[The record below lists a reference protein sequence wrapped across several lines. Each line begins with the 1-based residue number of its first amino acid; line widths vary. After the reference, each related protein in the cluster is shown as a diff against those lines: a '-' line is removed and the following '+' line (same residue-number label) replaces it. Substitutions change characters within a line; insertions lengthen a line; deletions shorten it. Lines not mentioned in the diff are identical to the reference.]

1 MRIHRTT
8 PTRAFSVFS
17 NALLRDRSLSWCA
30 VGVLTYLLS
39 LPNGAR
45 ATIRTLAEQRKEGR
59 ARIAAALRELEES
72 RYLRRV
78 VRKDG
83 ESGQLF
89 TVYEVFDT
97 PYDNEPPAGEPEKV
111 ENLAS
116 GESDV
121 AGAGALPSGE
131 KTREQEPPSPPPET
145 GTEGKGKGNGKGK
158 GEREVAPTARTAL
171 AAKLLGSLGR
181 AEPRLA
187 LGGAE
192 ALRLAPLV
200 EEWWERGATSAQVRS
215 ALTQGLPSPVY
226 SARALVEDRLRRKRP
241 AAPEPTGP
249 AGSEGAVRPAGLA
262 GPTGPAEPS
271 EPTAAPATT
280 VEIRTV
286 DFRRP
291 GATAYREAA
300 RRGGALARALLSG
313 RPEPA

>member
-8 PTRAFSVFS
+8 PTRAFSVFA
-17 NALLRDRSLSWCA
+17 NALLRDRSISWCA

-59 ARIAAALRELEES
+59 ARIAAALHELEES

-78 VRKDG
+78 LHKNP

-97 PYDNEPPAGEPEKV
+97 PYDDEPPSGEPEKIQ
-111 ENLAS
+111 NLAS
-116 GESDV
+116 GESES
-121 AGAGALPSGE
+121 AASGPLPSGE
-131 KTREQEPPSPPPET
+131 KTREQEPPSPPTAESAAESTPES
-145 GTEGKGKGNGKGK
+145 
-158 GEREVAPTARTAL
+158 APLPPPSERTAL

-187 LGGAE
+187 LGAAE

-200 EEWWERGATSAQVRS
+200 EEWWERGASSAAVRA

-226 SARALVEDRLRRKRP
+226 SPRALVEDRLRRKRP
-241 AAPEPTGP
+241 AGAPE
-249 AGSEGAVRPAGLA
+249 SA
-262 GPTGPAEPS
+262 GPPV
-271 EPTAAPATT
+271 TT
-280 VEIRTV
+280 VEIRSTAEI
-286 DFRRP
+286 RKP
-291 GATAYREAA
+291 GAPAYRDAA

-313 RPEPA
+313 RAAPA

>member
-131 KTREQEPPSPPPET
+131 KTREQEPPSPPPEPEP
-145 GTEGKGKGNGKGK
+145 EGKGKGGG
-158 GEREVAPTARTAL
+158 GREVAPTARTTL

-181 AEPRLA
+181 AEP
-187 LGGAE
+187 G
-192 ALRLAPLV
+192 
-200 EEWWERGATSAQVRS
+200 S
-215 ALTQGLPSPVY
+215 PSV
-226 SARALVEDRLRRKRP
+226 
-241 AAPEPTGP
+241 
-249 AGSEGAVRPAGLA
+249 
-262 GPTGPAEPS
+262 
-271 EPTAAPATT
+271 
-280 VEIRTV
+280 
-286 DFRRP
+286 
-291 GATAYREAA
+291 A
-300 RRGGALARALLSG
+300 RRRCGSRRWWRIGGSGVRRAPRCG
-313 RPEPA
+313 PR

>member
-121 AGAGALPSGE
+121 AGAGDLPSGE
-131 KTREQEPPSPPPET
+131 KTREQEPPSPPPEP
-145 GTEGKGKGNGKGK
+145 EPEGKGK

-200 EEWWERGATSAQVRS
+200 EDWWERGATSAQVRS

-241 AAPEPTGP
+241 AAPES
-249 AGSEGAVRPAGLA
+249 A
-262 GPTGPAEPS
+262 

-280 VEIRTV
+280 VEIRTL
-286 DFRRP
+286 DFRKP
-291 GATAYREAA
+291 GASAYREAA
-300 RRGGALARALLSG
+300 RRGGALARALLTG

>member
-1 MRIHRTT
+1 MT
-8 PTRAFSVFS
+8 

-97 PYDNEPPAGEPEKV
+97 PYDDEPPTGEPEKV

-145 GTEGKGKGNGKGK
+145 GTGTEGKGKGKG
-158 GEREVAPTARTAL
+158 GREVAPTARTTL

-241 AAPEPTGP
+241 ATPEPTGP
-249 AGSEGAVRPAGLA
+249 TGSEG
-262 GPTGPAEPS
+262 PAETS

-300 RRGGALARALLSG
+300 RRGGALARALLTG

>member
-116 GESDV
+116 GESEV

-131 KTREQEPPSPPPET
+131 KTREQEPPSPPPEPEP
-145 GTEGKGKGNGKGK
+145 EGKGKGKGKGK
-158 GEREVAPTARTAL
+158 GGREVAPTARTAL

-200 EEWWERGATSAQVRS
+200 EDWWERGATNAQVRS
-215 ALTQGLPSPVY
+215 ALTQGLPFPVY

-241 AAPEPTGP
+241 AAPES
-249 AGSEGAVRPAGLA
+249 A
-262 GPTGPAEPS
+262 

-280 VEIRTV
+280 VEIRTL
-286 DFRRP
+286 DFRKP
-291 GATAYREAA
+291 GASAYREAA
-300 RRGGALARALLSG
+300 RRGGALARALLTG
-313 RPEPA
+313 RPEPV

>member
-39 LPNGAR
+39 LPNGTR

-97 PYDNEPPAGEPEKV
+97 PYDSEPPAGEPEKV

-116 GESDV
+116 GESDA

-131 KTREQEPPSPPPET
+131 KTREQEPPSPPPEP
-145 GTEGKGKGNGKGK
+145 GPEGKGKGGG
-158 GEREVAPTARTAL
+158 GREFAPTARTAL

-226 SARALVEDRLRRKRP
+226 SARALVENRLRRKRP
-241 AAPEPTGP
+241 AAPES
-249 AGSEGAVRPAGLA
+249 A
-262 GPTGPAEPS
+262 

-300 RRGGALARALLSG
+300 RRGGALARALLG
-313 RPEPA
+313 GHPERA

>member
-97 PYDNEPPAGEPEKV
+97 PYDNEPPAGEPEKIQ
-111 ENLAS
+111 NLAS

-131 KTREQEPPSPPPET
+131 KTREQEPPSPPPEP
-145 GTEGKGKGNGKGK
+145 EPEPEGKGK

-226 SARALVEDRLRRKRP
+226 SSRALIEDRLRRKRP

-249 AGSEGAVRPAGLA
+249 AGSAWLA
-262 GPTGPAEPS
+262 GPAGPAEPAG
-271 EPTAAPATT
+271 PAAAPATT

-300 RRGGALARALLSG
+300 RRGGALVRALLSG
-313 RPEPA
+313 HPEPA

>member
-131 KTREQEPPSPPPET
+131 KTREQEPPSPPPEP
-145 GTEGKGKGNGKGK
+145 EPEGKGK

-226 SARALVEDRLRRKRP
+226 SARALVEDRLRRKCP
-241 AAPEPTGP
+241 AVPES
-249 AGSEGAVRPAGLA
+249 A
-262 GPTGPAEPS
+262 

-280 VEIRTV
+280 VEIRTL
-286 DFRRP
+286 DFRKP
-291 GATAYREAA
+291 GASAYREAA
-300 RRGGALARALLSG
+300 RRGGALARALLTG

>member
-1 MRIHRTT
+1 
-8 PTRAFSVFS
+8 
-17 NALLRDRSLSWCA
+17 
-30 VGVLTYLLS
+30 
-39 LPNGAR
+39 
-45 ATIRTLAEQRKEGR
+45 
-59 ARIAAALRELEES
+59 
-72 RYLRRV
+72 
-78 VRKDG
+78 
-83 ESGQLF
+83 
-89 TVYEVFDT
+89 VYEVFDT
-97 PYDNEPPAGEPEKV
+97 PYDDEPPAGEPEKV

-116 GESDV
+116 GESEV

-131 KTREQEPPSPPPET
+131 KTREQEPPSPPPEPEP
-145 GTEGKGKGNGKGK
+145 EGKGKGKGK
-158 GEREVAPTARTAL
+158 GGREVAPTARTAL

-226 SARALVEDRLRRKRP
+226 SARALVENRLRRKRP

-249 AGSEGAVRPAGLA
+249 AGPA
-262 GPTGPAEPS
+262 GPAEPS

-313 RPEPA
+313 HPERA

>member
-1 MRIHRTT
+1 
-8 PTRAFSVFS
+8 
-17 NALLRDRSLSWCA
+17 
-30 VGVLTYLLS
+30 
-39 LPNGAR
+39 
-45 ATIRTLAEQRKEGR
+45 
-59 ARIAAALRELEES
+59 
-72 RYLRRV
+72 
-78 VRKDG
+78 
-83 ESGQLF
+83 
-89 TVYEVFDT
+89 VYEVFDT

-131 KTREQEPPSPPPET
+131 KTREQEPPSPPPEP
-145 GTEGKGKGNGKGK
+145 EAKPKPKGKGKGKGRGRGKD
-158 GEREVAPTARTAL
+158 EREVAPTERTAL

-215 ALTQGLPSPVY
+215 ALTQGLPFPVY
-226 SARALVEDRLRRKRP
+226 SARALVENRLRRKRP

-249 AGSEGAVRPAGLA
+249 AGSA
-262 GPTGPAEPS
+262 GPAGPAEAS

-313 RPEPA
+313 HPERA

>member
-131 KTREQEPPSPPPET
+131 KTREQEPPSPPPEPEPEP
-145 GTEGKGKGNGKGK
+145 EGKGKGKGK
-158 GEREVAPTARTAL
+158 GEREVAPTARTTL

-200 EEWWERGATSAQVRS
+200 EEWWERGATSAQVRC

-226 SARALVEDRLRRKRP
+226 SARARVEDRLRRKRP
-241 AAPEPTGP
+241 ATPEPTGP
-249 AGSEGAVRPAGLA
+249 TGPTGSE
-262 GPTGPAEPS
+262 GPAEPS
-271 EPTAAPATT
+271 EPTAAPAAT